1 MPIRAI
7 SRSNVHDD
15 IRDRIST
22 YIQENGLQPGDRLP
36 GEESLAATLGVGRPA
51 VREALRAL
59 EAVGAIE
66 TRKGVGRFIGAF
78 APETWLSNFTSESLV
93 QTFTEPEIAETRC
106 LLEIAAIPESVAR
119 MTEDDLQELQDLLT
133 GMERKVRS
141 GLRHI
146 DEDIGMHRVLMRRT
160 ENRLIATML
169 DAVYALMS
177 QRAANDDWL
186 QRSDRT
192 ERAYVDL
199 AEHTRLA
206 QAVLARDSHLAQQRL
221 IEHFDTT
228 ASRQGFHRFWHDMY
242 GTMPSAEGSSSHNGT
257 H

>member
-36 GEESLAATLGVGRPA
+36 GEETLATRLGVGRPA

-59 EAVGAIE
+59 EAVGAVE
-66 TRKGVGRFIGAF
+66 TRKGVGRFIGTF
-78 APETWLSNFTSESLV
+78 AAASYIRNFTSEALV
-93 QTFTEPEIAETRC
+93 QSFTESEIAETRC
-106 LLEIAAIPESVAR
+106 LLEIAAIPEAVTR
-119 MTEDDLQELQDLLT
+119 MTDVDLREIQDLLA
-133 GMERKVRS
+133 GMRAKVEAGERH
-141 GLRHI
+141 L
-146 DEDIGMHRVLMRRT
+146 DEDIGMHRVFMRHT
-160 ENRLIATML
+160 ENHLIATML

-177 QRAANDDWL
+177 QRSAANAWL
-186 QRSDRT
+186 QLPDRR
-192 ERAYVDL
+192 ERARIDL

-206 QAVLARDSHLAQQRL
+206 EAVLARDSQLAQQRL

-228 ASRQGFHRFWHDMY
+228 ASRQGFHRFWHVMY
-242 GTMPSAEGSSSHNGT
+242 GRQPSPTEGS
-257 H
+257 

>member
-1 MPIRAI
+1 MPIKAI

-22 YIQENGLQPGDRLP
+22 YIQENDLQPGDRLP
-36 GEESLAATLGVGRPA
+36 GEETLAATLGVGRPA

-78 APETWLSNFTSESLV
+78 APETWLSNFTTDALIQS
-93 QTFTEPEIAETRC
+93 FTEPEIAETRC
-106 LLEIAAIPESVAR
+106 LLEIAAIPEAVTR
-119 MTEDDLQELQDLLT
+119 MTPDDLEELQTLLA
-133 GMERKVRS
+133 GMEQKVHA
-141 GLRHI
+141 GERHI

-160 ENRLIATML
+160 DNRLIAAML

-177 QRAANDDWL
+177 QRAATDAW
-186 QRSDRT
+186 QRLPDRS
-192 ERAYVDL
+192 ERARIDL

-206 QAVLARDSHLAQQRL
+206 EAVLARNSRLAQQRL

-242 GTMPSAEGSSSHNGT
+242 GTSPPAEGS
-257 H
+257 